1 MIAIAA
7 HTEPVVSSNPYLDVS
22 RPPET
27 VSSNQSVNESQHTH
41 EAEES
46 EKQSESFAEILAG
59 LLNTTNVDS
68 SEIQFTDDVSSDDF
82 DLSIENI
89 LKNDLNIDLSNIGLL
104 ETFDFNIGSDIG
116 AQEQPESNGSLIAG
130 KFENNLTNFLS
141 FDEEGVELP
150 QEFSA
155 EDLTANVKPDSAKE
169 NEMSDLAKEFAQKKT
184 SGSELS
190 KQGTEEA
197 LAAETAADK
206 KRVTTEGSSE
216 NLSKQ
221 EKTSE
226 DLSSII
232 SSIRNAGKEDKHGGS
247 ESSRNKNEE
256 NSYEDGKLLSGGKL
270 DEMRKLSRRERVA
283 FEIRDQRTM
292 VDVSQ
297 TRTFMTAEASA
308 TRVTDPMS
316 VHEMTLELRLP
327 EFNNAG
333 QAAQSTWEVKAQSA
347 MENMLARELHNNLN
361 GDIVRHASMA
371 LRDGGESTIRLALR
385 PDNLG
390 NVKIRLE
397 MADNKITGYIQVE
410 SEEALNAFKKEIASL
425 EELFKESG
433 FADAN
438 LDLSLSDNG
447 SNSRREE
454 DAFTAGIAASGYE
467 ESLRDSTET
476 VIEAFVSYGDTTGYV
491 NMMA

>member
-7 HTEPVVSSNPYLDVS
+7 HTEPVVSPAYLDVS

-27 VSSNQSVNESQHTH
+27 VSSNQSVNESPH
-41 EAEES
+41 EAQES

-59 LLNTTNVDS
+59 LLNAKNADA
-68 SEIQFTDDVSSDDF
+68 SEIQFDDDVSPDDF
-82 DLSIENI
+82 DLSIEEI
-89 LKNDLNIDLSNIGLL
+89 LENDLNIDLSDIGLL
-104 ETFDFNIGSDIG
+104 ETFDFSRGLDIDTKG
-116 AQEQPESNGSLIAG
+116 NPELDDSLIAG
-130 KFENNLTNFLS
+130 KFDNNLTDFQPYA
-141 FDEEGVELP
+141 EEGA
-150 QEFSA
+150 EFPKEFDMEA
-155 EDLTANVKPDSAKE
+155 LTAKDKP
-169 NEMSDLAKEFAQKKT
+169 DLAKANEVSDKGEKFAAKT
-184 SGSELS
+184 ASGDELS
-190 KQGTEEA
+190 KQGIEEA
-197 LAAETAADK
+197 LAAETAANK
-206 KRVTTEGSSE
+206 KRVTAEGSSE
-216 NLSKQ
+216 TLSKQ
-221 EKTSE
+221 EKTSD

-232 SSIRNAGKEDKHGGS
+232 SSIRNAGKENKHSGS
-247 ESSRNKNEE
+247 ESSHNKNEE
-256 NSYEDGKLLSGGKL
+256 KSYEGGKL
-270 DEMRKLSRRERVA
+270 DELRKLSRRERVA

-308 TRVTDPMS
+308 TRVTDPLS

-333 QAAQSTWEVKAQSA
+333 QAAQSTWEVKAQST

-361 GDIVRHASMA
+361 GDIVRHASIA

-397 MADNKITGYIQVE
+397 MTDNKITGYILVE

-438 LDLSLSDNG
+438 LDLSLSDDGN
-447 SNSRREE
+447 NARQRKE
-454 DAFTAGIAASGYE
+454 DAFTSGIAAVSYE
-467 ESLRDSTET
+467 ETLPDSAEN
-476 VIEAFVSYGDTTGYV
+476 VLEAFISYGDTTSYV